1 MAFNSNRSSATSKTE
16 WKKILVPD
24 SKMVGIFVNKE
35 SGKASL
41 MFEVADSTSSK
52 AVFFA
57 SASCVRRNSDR
68 TGFIVSIP
76 EGKVNLSESHMETDG
91 TWSRKLLEADCVA
104 DLGYPFED

>member
-1 MAFNSNRSSATSKTE
+1 MAFNSNRNSGSKAE

-76 EGKVNLSESHMETDG
+76 EGEVKLSESHKELDG
-91 TWSRKLLEADCVA
+91 SWSRQSLTAGCVA